1 MPKGC
6 LLAHTKVK
14 DPEQFSQFG
23 PMSGARVQEYG
34 GRVLVLVEGR

>member
-6 LLAHTKVK
+6 LLAHTKVR

-34 GRVLVLVEGR
+34 GRVLVLAEGR